1 MTNQDKVIK
10 DLKQRNDK
18 LVNQSRQHE
27 IREYSYA
34 YRLNKIKK
42 SLEDIHK
49 HVQTI
54 ESNCDGDQL
63 TLCECNL
70 IEEEIQKCLSY
81 GLEVIVPADTNG
93 SVTSMTKDNSTT

>member
-1 MTNQDKVIK
+1 MNQNKIIK

-18 LVNQSRQHE
+18 LANQSRQHE

-34 YRLNKIKK
+34 MRIEKMKK
-42 SLEDIHK
+42 HLEEIHK

-70 IEEEIQKCLSY
+70 IEKEVQECLNY
-81 GLEVIVPADTNG
+81 GQEVLKDVDTKDLM
-93 SVTSMTKDNSTT
+93 SSMTIDNSTTK